1 MIRRRTI
8 FTIAAGSAVAATA
21 TACTDDSSGSE
32 DPSELSMNE
41 FPRNETLYATGTAWG
56 PPADWNT
63 VNPGEVTGL
72 NGLGYETLFLFDPN
86 TTELTPWL
94 AESGEWT
101 EELVYTLKLRPGITW
116 SDGEQLTADD
126 VKYTAELGQIEA
138 VPYAN
143 IWNWL
148 SAVEAVDDLTV
159 AFTFTEARHQEWNNF
174 LWAEQIVPEHV
185 FSKMSEE
192 EILTGANE
200 DPVVS
205 GPYTV
210 HSHDQDRLA
219 WVKRDD
225 WWATEALGLEV
236 APRFIV
242 DIVNTS
248 NEVTLNLMAQGEL
261 DISNNFLPGIQ
272 DLIASNPDL
281 STYYDE
287 PPYML
292 SANTAMLIPNTTIE
306 PLDDPEFRRAMAF
319 AIDAGKI
326 VESVYTGIVAAADPT
341 GLLPVWDKYLD
352 QAVIGEVGFS
362 YDAAEAKSILAAAGY
377 EDADGDGFVE
387 TKGGDPI
394 EFKLNVPTGWTDWE
408 EAARSMATDLRAA
421 GINVTEEFLD
431 AGAVDDARTTG
442 DFQLMLNNWSG
453 TSHTPW
459 THYRYLFQLPVL
471 ESQSTANFSR
481 WTNEEA
487 WALTEEL
494 AATATE
500 DPRYQEILSE
510 LQRHSLV
517 DMPAIPIWYNG
528 AWSQVN
534 NSVWTNWPSD
544 AGGGPQVFPSMWN
557 SLWNMGAIYML
568 TELKL
573 AE

>member
-8 FTIAAGSAVAATA
+8 FTIAAGTAFAA
-21 TACTDDSSGSE
+21 TACTDESTGDE
-32 DPSELSMNE
+32 DPSELSMDQ
-41 FPRNETLYATGTAWG
+41 FPRNQTLYSTGTAWG

-101 EELVYTLKLRPGITW
+101 EELVYTLKLRAGIKW
-116 SDGEQLTADD
+116 SDGEALTAED

-148 SAVEAVDDLTV
+148 ASVEAVDDVTAV
-159 AFTFTEARHQEWNNF
+159 FTFTEARHQEWNNF
-174 LWAEQIVPEHV
+174 LWAEQIVPQHV
-185 FSKMSEE
+185 FSALSEE

-200 DPVVS
+200 SPVVS

-210 HSHDQDRLA
+210 HSFDQDRLA
-219 WVKRDD
+219 WAKRDD

-236 APRFIV
+236 APKFIV

-281 STYYDE
+281 STYFDG

-319 AIDAGKI
+319 AIDTGKI
-326 VESVYTGIVAAADPT
+326 VDSVYSGLVAAANPT
-341 GLLPVWDKYLD
+341 GLLPIWDKYLD

-362 YDAAEAKSILAAAGY
+362 FSTSEAASILAAAGY
-377 EDADGDGFVE
+377 ADADGDGFVE

-408 EAARSMATDLRAA
+408 EAARSMAADLRAA
-421 GINVTEEFLD
+421 GINVVEEFLD

-471 ESQSTANFSR
+471 DSQSTANFSR

-494 AATATE
+494 AGTAAE
-500 DPRYQEILSE
+500 DPRYQEILSA
-510 LQRHSLV
+510 LQRHALV
-517 DMPAIPIWYNG
+517 DMPAIPVWYNG